1 MHQND
6 WKSFKNYGIVS
17 VYTKT
22 EENLVCFKHLT
33 TVFLSGTPKSN
44 FSCYNSAIHLPRQF
58 SPQKLKR
65 VERKE
70 KAIPNKFVTTYYALM
85 NSKINLYELSI
96 INQFKVAVSFYILP
110 KGTTKPLA
118 C

>member
-33 TVFLSGTPKSN
+33 TVFLSGTLKIN

>member
-1 MHQND
+1 MHQKD
-6 WKSFKNYGIVS
+6 WKSFENYGIVS

-33 TVFLSGTPKSN
+33 TVFLSGTLKIN